1 MVNQP
6 KGSKLGLPKET
17 MIRMLRKDIPDL
29 GDALSEIIDKR
40 LIPNIAEVIAANNEA
55 ILFQLKK

>member
-6 KGSKLGLPKET
+6 EGSKLGLPKEA
-17 MIRMLRKDIPDL
+17 MVRMLRKDVPDL
-29 GDALSEIIDKR
+29 GDALSEIIEKR